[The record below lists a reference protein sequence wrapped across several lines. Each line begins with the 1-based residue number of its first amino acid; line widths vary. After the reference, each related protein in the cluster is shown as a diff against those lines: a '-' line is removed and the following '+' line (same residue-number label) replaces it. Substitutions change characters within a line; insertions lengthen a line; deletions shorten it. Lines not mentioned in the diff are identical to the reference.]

1 MRPRTNERL
10 RNRHRCKPEWA
21 VEVVEQPN
29 KVVVEVAAVV
39 EEEEKVVGRVDRC
52 LLVISVSSLQTS
64 KTRSSKPS
72 YNSLVAILTLILT
85 LQTSKTR
92 SSKRPRLYNLAFRS
106 SLPSCSAC
114 PELNA
119 SKEH

>member
-64 KTRSSKPS
+64 KTRSSK
-72 YNSLVAILTLILT
+72 
-85 LQTSKTR
+85 
-92 SSKRPRLYNLAFRS
+92 RPRLYNLAFRS